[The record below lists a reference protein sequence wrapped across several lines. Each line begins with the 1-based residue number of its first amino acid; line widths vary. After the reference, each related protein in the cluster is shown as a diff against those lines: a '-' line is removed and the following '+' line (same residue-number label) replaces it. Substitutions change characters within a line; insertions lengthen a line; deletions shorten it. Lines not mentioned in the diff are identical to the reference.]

1 MSVLARPGVRYMA
14 ASALAFSVMSAL
26 VKAAGER
33 LPSQEIVLARAV
45 VALVLSWALLRR
57 AGIDPWGH
65 HRRLLLL
72 RGTFGF
78 LGLLCVFYSLT
89 HLPLAEATVIQYL
102 HPVFTGILAGLV
114 LGERGGRTLAVGV
127 ALSVAGVV
135 AVAKPAALL
144 GGSSTLPP
152 LALAAALGGAF
163 FSACAYVLVRR
174 LAATEHPLVIV
185 FYFPLVA
192 APASIPAVLPV
203 WVWPEGIEWL
213 LLLGVGVATQLGQ
226 VALTHGMRHEPAGRA
241 TALSYLQVAFAA
253 LWGALFFGELPDAWT
268 ALGALL
274 ILGGTALAAFRAPA
288 PPSRPPPARA

>member
-1 MSVLARPGVRYMA
+1 MA
-14 ASALAFSVMSAL
+14 ASALAFSIMSAL
-26 VKAAGER
+26 VKAVGVR

-45 VALVLSWALLRR
+45 VALVLSWVLLRR
-57 AGIDPWGH
+57 AGIHPWGQQ
-65 HRRLLLL
+65 RGLLLL
-72 RGTFGF
+72 RGCFGF

-114 LGERGGRTLAVGV
+114 LGERGGRGLAIGV
-127 ALSVAGVV
+127 ALSLAGVA
-135 AVAKPAALL
+135 AVARPDVFL
-144 GGSSTLPP
+144 GGDSALPP

-185 FYFPLVA
+185 FYFPLIA
-192 APASIPAVLPV
+192 APAALPAVIPV

-226 VALTHGMRHEPAGRA
+226 VALTRGMQHEPAGRA
-241 TALSYLQVAFAA
+241 TALSYLQVAFAVI
-253 LWGALFFGELPDAWT
+253 WGALFFGEVPDEWT
-268 ALGALL
+268 LVGALL
-274 ILGGTALAAFRAPA
+274 ILAGTAVAAFRAPV
-288 PPSRPPPARA
+288 PRLPPPPAGEGPLRR

>member
-1 MSVLARPGVRYMA
+1 MSFLARPGVRYMA
-14 ASALAFSVMSAL
+14 ASALAFSIMSAL

-45 VALVLSWALLRR
+45 VALVLSGALLHR
-57 AGIDPWGH
+57 AGISPWGH
-65 HRRLLLL
+65 QRGLLLL
-72 RGTFGF
+72 RGMFGF

-102 HPVFTGILAGLV
+102 HPVFTGILAALV
-114 LGERGGRTLAVGV
+114 LGERGGRTLTFGVVLSLVGV
-127 ALSVAGVV
+127 A
-135 AVAKPAALL
+135 AVAKPAALWA
-144 GGSSTLPP
+144 GGSTLPP

-192 APASIPAVLPV
+192 APAALPAVIPI
-203 WVWPEGIEWL
+203 WVWPEGFEWL
-213 LLLGVGVATQLGQ
+213 LLLGVGIATQVGQ
-226 VALTHGMRHEPAGRA
+226 VMLTRGLQHETAGRA

-253 LWGALFFGELPDAWT
+253 LWGALFFGELPDVWT
-268 ALGALL
+268 GAGALL
-274 ILGGTALAAFRAPA
+274 ILGGTAIAAFRAPA
-288 PPSRPPPARA
+288 PPPRPPPARA